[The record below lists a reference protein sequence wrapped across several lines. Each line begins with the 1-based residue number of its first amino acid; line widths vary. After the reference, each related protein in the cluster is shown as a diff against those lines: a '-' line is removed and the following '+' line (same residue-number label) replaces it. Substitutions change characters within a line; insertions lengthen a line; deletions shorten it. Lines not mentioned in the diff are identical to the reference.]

1 MVLHDNYTN
10 VIAIEGVAKETDE
23 QIINKILYEEELR
36 KRKLEAL
43 NIARRALRYI
53 TGYLTDYT
61 IETSQE
67 VTKDYVRIE
76 AKIYFKPPEGMEG

>member
-1 MVLHDNYTN
+1 MKTPSSSNMLTS
-10 VIAIEGVAKETDE
+10 IKGTTEESDE
-23 QIINKILYEEELR
+23 QIIEKILYEEELR

-53 TGYLTDYT
+53 TGYLTDYK

>member
-1 MVLHDNYTN
+1 MTLSDSNSYATV
-10 VIAIEGVAKETDE
+10 IEGVTKESDE
-23 QIINKILYEEELR
+23 QIIEKILYEEELR

-43 NIARRALRYI
+43 KIARRALRYI
-53 TGYLTDYT
+53 TGYLTDYK